1 MRKVQWMRAGLCTVF
16 LFSAGPSF
24 AGDAAPRTTP
34 ASAATPADRAFLV
47 RALGVNQTE
56 IVLGQMAIKRG
67 TTEEVRAMGEKMV
80 QRHTEL
86 ARQLREL
93 AQLDPASEPPTL
105 SADQQGTLARLAA
118 VSEHDFD
125 KSFKNTVGAGHVDEL
140 AMYRQEVR
148 HAADPRL
155 GALATGRVAALEQSL
170 ASAGQAPNVPPKK
183 RGW

>member
-1 MRKVQWMRAGLCTVF
+1 MRSVKWMSAGFCAGL

-24 AGDAAPRTTP
+24 AAGASPQTTETAPAAPTDRT
-34 ASAATPADRAFLV
+34 FVV

-67 TTEEVRAMGEKMV
+67 TTLEVRAMGEKMV

-93 AQLDPASEPPTL
+93 AQIDPASGPPTL
-105 SADQQGTLARLAA
+105 SADQQKTIERLAA
-118 VSEHDFD
+118 VSEYEFD
-125 KSFKNTVGAGHVDEL
+125 SAFKNTVGAGHVEEL
-140 AMYRQEVR
+140 AMYREEVS

-155 GALATGRVAALEQSL
+155 GAFAKGRVTALEQSM
-170 ASAGQAPNVPPKK
+170 ASASPAPSVPPER